1 MLNKNA
7 SSESV
12 IEAAKTACA
21 LDFIEALPDKF
32 NTKIGEKGS
41 GISEG
46 QAQRIAIARAILGNA
61 PIMLLDEATSA
72 LDEAT
77 EAQLLENIAALKNR
91 TCLIVTHRP
100 AALKICSKHL
110 IINEG
115 KMYYGEV

>member
-77 EAQLLENIAALKNR
+77 EAQLLENIAGIKKQNLSYCYTQ
-91 TCLIVTHRP
+91 TCRIEDLQQTSYN
-100 AALKICSKHL
+100 K
-110 IINEG
+110 
-115 KMYYGEV
+115 

>member
-1 MLNKNA
+1 MISRAERKQEDYFSYVPQGNFLFSGTIEENIRMLNKNA

-72 LDEAT
+72 A
-77 EAQLLENIAALKNR
+77 
-91 TCLIVTHRP
+91 
-100 AALKICSKHL
+100 
-110 IINEG
+110 
-115 KMYYGEV
+115 